1 MEEKDLKI
9 AHNMMKLKLKKL
21 AEQVIVITGASS
33 GIGLATAR
41 MAGDYGARL
50 VLVSRNEEAL
60 KTLVEEFEEK
70 GQKVIYVKADV
81 GIEEDVKRVAKEAI
95 AEFGRFDTWINN
107 AGVSIFGHAIDVTI
121 PDMKKVFDTV
131 YWGVVYGSREA
142 VNHFKD
148 REEPGALINVGSL
161 FGDRGTTVQS
171 TYSAAK
177 FAVHGWTENL
187 RMEAEKDRIP
197 VSVTL
202 IHPGRIDTPY
212 NEHAQSYLEKQP
224 GHRGMIYPPEAVAE
238 AILFAAEHP
247 KRDMFVGGQAKLLS
261 ILGKG
266 FPRLMDKV
274 EEYYAY
280 PTQHISKPSKPKD
293 DSALH
298 EAGYGLHERGTS
310 EGWRRKS
317 SLYVKASKHPFL
329 STVVVG
335 SVALLAHGLIKKK

>member
-1 MEEKDLKI
+1 M
-9 AHNMMKLKLKKL
+9 
-21 AEQVIVITGASS
+21 
-33 GIGLATAR
+33 
-41 MAGDYGARL
+41 
-50 VLVSRNEEAL
+50 
-60 KTLVEEFEEK
+60 
-70 GQKVIYVKADV
+70 
-81 GIEEDVKRVAKEAI
+81 
-95 AEFGRFDTWINN
+95 
-107 AGVSIFGHAIDVTI
+107 
-121 PDMKKVFDTV
+121 
-131 YWGVVYGSREA
+131 
-142 VNHFKD
+142 
-148 REEPGALINVGSL
+148 GSL

-266 FPRLMDKV
+266 FPRLMDKI

-280 PTQHISKPSKPKD
+280 PTQHISKPSILANLQNQKTIVLYTKLD
-293 DSALH
+293 TACMSAVQ
-298 EAGYGLHERGTS
+298 A
-310 EGWRRKS
+310 K
-317 SLYVKASKHPFL
+317 
-329 STVVVG
+329 VG
-335 SVALLAHGLIKKK
+335 EENQAFM